1 MFWLYYSSQSRVF
14 RPTKLTDT
22 WPGKMF
28 GRLPGKLVWQG
39 DITAL
44 ANDGAVV
51 CNGQEF
57 RALEP
62 LFLHLTG
69 ERYADLKWL

>member
-1 MFWLYYSSQSRVF
+1 VAIITR
-14 RPTKLTDT
+14 
-22 WPGKMF
+22 
-28 GRLPGKLVWQG
+28 PGKLVWQG

-44 ANDGAVV
+44 AGDGAVV
-51 CNGQEF
+51 CNGREF